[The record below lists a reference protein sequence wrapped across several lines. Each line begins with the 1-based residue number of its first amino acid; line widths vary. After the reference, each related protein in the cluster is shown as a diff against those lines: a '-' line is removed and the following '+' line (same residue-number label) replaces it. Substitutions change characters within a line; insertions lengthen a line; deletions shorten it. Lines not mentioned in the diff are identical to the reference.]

1 MGLRSDISQKF
12 TGEQPQ
18 PVNPAAM
25 NQIVGRSVTRLVTR
39 HFQTY
44 SAQHPNKLF
53 GKRTNY
59 VAKMG
64 DATSF
69 TADAQGV
76 KIGIAHEGVRLR
88 VEGGTITPKK
98 GKYLTIP
105 AVAAAYGKRAR
116 EFQNLSLMF
125 RRIGGKV
132 RAVALAVTDF
142 TPVGKGTP
150 KKGQKAKSKSSG
162 KVMFWLVRSAN
173 IPANRGLLPSDE
185 AIMKEAI
192 NAVDAYLKSKRNAS
206 AT

>member
-1 MGLRSDISQKF
+1 MGLRADISQKF
-12 TGEQPQ
+12 SGEQPQ
-18 PVNPAAM
+18 PVNPVAM

-64 DATSF
+64 DATTF

-76 KIGIAHEGVRLR
+76 KIGISHEGVRLR

-125 RRIGGKV
+125 RRIAGKV
-132 RAVALAVTDF
+132 RAVALAVNEF
-142 TPVGKGTP
+142 TPVGKGAP

-162 KVMFWLVRSAN
+162 QVMFWLVHSAT
-173 IPANRGLLPSDE
+173 IPPNRDLLPTDE
-185 AIMKEAI
+185 EITKTAIA
-192 NAVDAYLKSKRNAS
+192 AVDAYLKVKK
-206 AT
+206 